1 MHTDIGNLGKFQ
13 LPRNL
18 LIYSLHSFQS
28 NLYLECPPS
37 MTYISTYFA
46 RKTSKST
53 NRKPILIEKYFRS
66 PLKA

>member
-1 MHTDIGNLGKFQ
+1 MRTNIGNLGMFQ
-13 LPRNL
+13 LANNL

-28 NLYLECPPS
+28 NLSLERPPS
-37 MTYISTYFA
+37 MTYISLYFA

-53 NRKPILIEKYFRS
+53 KRKPILIEKYVKA